1 MCVCVYVCVCICV
14 TLYYLPFSSVTAA
27 PADAVYPDTV
37 ALSIDDEAC
46 KLTCIYND
54 HSLYIWDIHD
64 IKRIGKCRSFLYHS
78 SAIWGLEVSA
88 VVIYLAEVNMQ
99 M

>member
-1 MCVCVYVCVCICV
+1 MKFRPFSSISHTVNFIVY
-14 TLYYLPFSSVTAA
+14 FSSVTSA

-37 ALSIDDEAC
+37 AISIDDEAC

-78 SAIWGLEVSA
+78 AAIWGVEVGTF
-88 VVIYLAEVNMQ
+88 
-99 M
+99 